1 MRARYKILLSIVAG
15 LVVVALGTFLIS
27 RGDVPVLNTQGMIA
41 DRQRDLIIF
50 TVILSLF
57 VVVPVFTLLGVI
69 AWRFREGN
77 TKANYRPD
85 WDHSHLLEAVWW
97 GLPFLIIIVLS
108 WVIWVSS
115 HELDP
120 YRPLDHDK
128 KPVAVQV
135 VALQWKWLF
144 IYPEHGIATVN
155 EVAFPV
161 NTPVNFKITADAPMN
176 SFWIPSLGGQVYAMN
191 GMSTKLHLMANNVG
205 DYNGSSSNISG
216 KGFAGMKF
224 IAHAQTDKG
233 FERWLQ
239 MAKQSSKTL
248 DKTEYE
254 KLAKPSEDVPA
265 MTYVLK
271 DLDLYDTIVNKYMG
285 HGEHTDK
292 NEGHDHGEMKH

>member
-1 MRARYKILLSIVAG
+1 MRTRYKILLSMLAG
-15 LVVVALGTFLIS
+15 IAVVALGAFLIS
-27 RGDVPVLNTQGMIA
+27 RGDVPVLNTQGLIA
-41 DRQRDLIIF
+41 DKQRNLIIF

-57 VVVPVFTLLGVI
+57 VVVPVFTLLAVI

-77 TKANYRPD
+77 TKAKYRPD
-85 WDHSHLLEAVWW
+85 WDHSHLLEAIWW
-97 GLPFLIIIVLS
+97 GLPFLIIIILS

-128 KPVAVQV
+128 KPVAVEV

-144 IYPEHGIATVN
+144 IYPEHGVAAVN

-161 NTPVNFKITADAPMN
+161 DTPVNFKITADAPMN

-205 DYNGSSSNISG
+205 DYNGSSANISG

-224 IAHAQTDKG
+224 VAHAQTDKG
-233 FERWLQ
+233 FERWLE
-239 MAKQSSKTL
+239 MAKQSNKTL
-248 DKTEYE
+248 DQAEYE
-254 KLAKPSEDVPA
+254 KVAKPSEDVPA

-271 DLDLYDTIVNKYMG
+271 DTGLYDTIVNKYMG
-285 HGEHTDK
+285 HGEHADT
-292 NEGHDHGEMKH
+292 NESHEHGEMK